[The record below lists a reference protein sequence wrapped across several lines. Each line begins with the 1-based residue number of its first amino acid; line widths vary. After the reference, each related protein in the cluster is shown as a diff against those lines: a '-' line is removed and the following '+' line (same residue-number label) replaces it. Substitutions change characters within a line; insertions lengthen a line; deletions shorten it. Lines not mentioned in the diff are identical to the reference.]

1 MELEDGRYV
10 LSFFSLTRACACETK
25 NINRTPGGPKTLDP
39 RPAPEAAAPVLY
51 ASAGDL
57 KS

>member
-1 MELEDGRYV
+1 MKPT
-10 LSFFSLTRACACETK
+10 TRAE
-25 NINRTPGGPKTLDP
+25 PKTLDP